1 MAVMKRG
8 ANRSWQARL
17 AWDDGQDLIEYAL
30 AAALIAVVAVGA
42 VTTVGQ
48 TILNVFWQAI
58 AAAPV

>member
-1 MAVMKRG
+1 MAAMRRG
-8 ANRSWQARL
+8 TSRSWQARL

-30 AAALIAVVAVGA
+30 VAALIAVVAIGA

-58 AAAPV
+58 AAAPI